1 MTLLSYIRTNTE
13 LDLDYNTSI
22 IIIKAKDR
30 FKDQEK
36 EFDIAA
42 YEDETDLCQ
51 NEIVKHFCQ

>member
-1 MTLLSYIRTNTE
+1 MKTSLRTNTE

-22 IIIKAKDR
+22 IIIKAKDC

-51 NEIVKHFCQ
+51 NEIVKHVCQ